1 MFDFFSSW
9 MNQIR
14 IILQDVNESINQV
27 PLFEK
32 EKLDVNKIIQLD
44 VNKIINKS
52 INQVPMDV
60 DESSQSEATVTSGK
74 ETPVPEEAGPTPST
88 SKSEQKVP

>member
-1 MFDFFSSW
+1 
-9 MNQIR
+9 
-14 IILQDVNESINQV
+14 
-27 PLFEK
+27 
-32 EKLDVNKIIQLD
+32 
-44 VNKIINKS
+44 
-52 INQVPMDV
+52 MDV